1 MSDKVEAIVVEEVR
15 TRNDWSWQ
23 DYIKDLYKK
32 VLPKV
37 YSRLAKLEAE
47 VAKNRISVD

>member
-1 MSDKVEAIVVEEVR
+1 MSDKVEKKPKNEWGWKDFV
-15 TRNDWSWQ
+15 D
-23 DYIKDLYKK
+23 DLYKK
-32 VLPKV
+32 VIPKV